1 MFNNKD
7 GRAKHFNKYVIYTFV
22 HTFNK
27 NTLLIFNLGCI
38 FKCVQDFIFIK
49 VKKYKEKY
57 IKKTA
62 LMILEKIF
70 AFITM
75 KI

>member
-1 MFNNKD
+1 MDEQNTSINMLFTLL
-7 GRAKHFNKYVIYTFV
+7 YT
-22 HTFNK
+22 TFNK